1 MAFLL
6 PLKFQIVML
15 GLLFPTDMR
24 FYKTLLPYR
33 QIVRLFLHFVKA
45 CFIFSYFYDGEKY
58 MGDKNIGLQIVLART
73 EKGFTQTDLSKA
85 VARSR
90 QTIYEW
96 EKNIS
101 TPKIEDLK
109 RIAKVTGKDISF
121 FLNTFDENMSDTKI
135 LTRKENMKE
144 FTSLLVTWNGGIERG
159 SKIKLSKT
167 LGISHSKISD
177 WIAERQKPG
186 IDNLAKMSKIL
197 NVSVEQ
203 LKNIFKIKERNIG
216 DGLVLIP
223 RQDYPISA
231 VADAGRV
238 FFLDSKPLLDKEK
251 NMKIYIKITDDGFLP
266 HFKQHDIVEIQTGI
280 EPKKGGIC
288 LCRDIKPKDK
298 KEYFLLRSAGD
309 YYSSSEDA
317 KLDTKIIGWAVRKI
331 SIEEL

>member
-1 MAFLL
+1 
-6 PLKFQIVML
+6 
-15 GLLFPTDMR
+15 
-24 FYKTLLPYR
+24 
-33 QIVRLFLHFVKA
+33 
-45 CFIFSYFYDGEKY
+45 

-144 FTSLLVTWNGGIERG
+144 FTSLLVIWNGKIRG
-159 SKIKLSKT
+159 AKVRLANEMQ
-167 LGISHSKISD
+167 ISSGNLSD
-177 WIAERQKPG
+177 WLSRRSKPSL
-186 IDNLAKMSKIL
+186 DNLAKMSKIL

-298 KEYFLLRSAGD
+298 KEYFLLRNAGD